1 MSDDEE
7 APLPVTIQIS
17 NNGVLIRNIE
27 AMMKEL
33 GLPDPDHHAANVNA
47 DAEVVAARR
56 LVAEMK
62 ELQELAEERLGLPDP
77 DHHAANVNADAEVVA
92 ARRSVAQA
100 KELLKL
106 ADERFHR
113 VHDISIAMGV
123 EKGRK
128 IGALCT
134 LMKKTKEAMKKTKEA
149 MKKTKETMREEGWT
163 DLGEASEEHGD
174 SSDSS

>member
-1 MSDDEE
+1 MSDEEE
-7 APLPVTIQIS
+7 APLPATIEIN

-77 DHHAANVNADAEVVA
+77 DHNAANANADAEVVA

-100 KELLKL
+100 KELLRL

-113 VHDISIAMGV
+113 VHDISIALGQ

-128 IGALCT
+128 IGALRT

-149 MKKTKETMREEGWT
+149 MREEGWT

>member
-7 APLPVTIQIS
+7 ASLPATIEID
-17 NNGVLIRNIE
+17 NNAVLIRNIE
-27 AMMKEL
+27 TMMEEL
-33 GLPDPDHHAANVNA
+33 GLPD
-47 DAEVVAARR
+47 R
-56 LVAEMK
+56 
-62 ELQELAEERLGLPDP
+62 

-113 VHDISIAMGV
+113 VHDISIAMGA

-128 IGALCT
+128 IRAFRML
-134 LMKKTKEAMKKTKEA
+134 LKKIREA
-149 MKKTKETMREEGWT
+149 MREEGWT
-163 DLGEASEEHGD
+163 DLGEASEEEAD

>member
-7 APLPVTIQIS
+7 APLPATIQIS

-27 AMMKEL
+27 TMMKEL

-100 KELLKL
+100 KQLLKL

-113 VHDISIAMGV
+113 VHDISIAMGA

-128 IGALCT
+128 IGALLT

-149 MKKTKETMREEGWT
+149 MREEGWT